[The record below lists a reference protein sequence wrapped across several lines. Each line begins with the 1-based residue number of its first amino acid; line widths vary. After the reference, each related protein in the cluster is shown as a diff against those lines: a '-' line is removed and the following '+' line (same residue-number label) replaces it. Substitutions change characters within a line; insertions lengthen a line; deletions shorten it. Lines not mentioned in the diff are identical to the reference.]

1 MFHSKTKHT
10 EKEGS
15 ALMGD
20 GRTRKKNMF
29 LVDTSS
35 GKKNIAAEM
44 SANNSK
50 GASSL
55 WVAELPWGS
64 FLEGSS
70 SKLWKTVL
78 LKEH

>member
-1 MFHSKTKHT
+1 MGEL
-10 EKEGS
+10 EKNT
-15 ALMGD
+15 L
-20 GRTRKKNMF
+20 

-35 GKKNIAAEM
+35 GKKNIVTEM

-55 WVAELPWGS
+55 WVDELPWGS

-78 LKEH
+78 LQEH

>member
-1 MFHSKTKHT
+1 MFLSKTKHT

-20 GRTRKKNMF
+20 GRTRKKKHVSCRH
-29 LVDTSS
+29 LLREKEYCS
-35 GKKNIAAEM
+35 NI
-44 SANNSK
+44 ANNSK

-55 WVAELPWGS
+55 WVAKLPWGS